1 MNNQEFPFFE
11 SIRFENGCFH
21 LLDLHEQRIRRTQ
34 QQAFGQSLATNLKH
48 YLSTFEPPATGL
60 FKCRLRYGTAFDRPE
75 FSSYHPKSV
84 SSLKMVIADEL
95 DYSLKY
101 DDRSKID
108 FLFQQ
113 RDTCDDILIILN
125 GFVTDTSYCNI
136 VFFNG
141 KEWLT
146 PAFPLL
152 EGVQRSFLI
161 QLGIIRPVQISH
173 KDVAQ
178 FQSFKLINAMIPWDS
193 AIERAISGI
202 RFPIY

>member
-1 MNNQEFPFFE
+1 MDNQEFPFFE
-11 SIRFENGCFH
+11 SIRLENGCFH
-21 LLDLHEQRIRRTQ
+21 LLDLHEQRIRRSQ
-34 QQAFGQSLATNLKH
+34 QHTYGQYSATNLKH
-48 YLSTFEPPATGL
+48 YLSNFEHPTTGL
-60 FKCRLRYGTAFDRPE
+60 FKCRLRYGTAFERPE

-84 SSLKMVIADEL
+84 SSLQMVIADEL
-95 DYSLKY
+95 NYSLKY
-101 DDRSKID
+101 DDRSGID

-113 RDTCDDILIILN
+113 RDTCDDILIIRN

-152 EGVQRSFLI
+152 EGVQRSYLI
-161 QLGIIRPVQISH
+161 QLGIIRPVQITH
-173 KDVAQ
+173 KDVAH

-193 AIERAISGI
+193 TTERAISEI
-202 RFPIY
+202 RFPID